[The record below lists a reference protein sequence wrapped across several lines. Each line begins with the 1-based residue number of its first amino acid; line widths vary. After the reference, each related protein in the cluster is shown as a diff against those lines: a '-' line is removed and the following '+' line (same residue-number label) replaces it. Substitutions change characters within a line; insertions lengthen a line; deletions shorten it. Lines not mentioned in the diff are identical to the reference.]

1 MLSNLIS
8 KLDAK
13 TLMHA
18 PLKWPKFLLLLKQQ
32 YQHYIKDQVDS
43 ELLKRQIKTIAQQD
57 ADYQEKMN
65 ECADLETELWE
76 EFNKKV
82 WHINNEHRIK
92 RQEMEKSYQ
101 N

>member
-1 MLSNLIS
+1 M
-8 KLDAK
+8 
-13 TLMHA
+13 
-18 PLKWPKFLLLLKQQ
+18 
-32 YQHYIKDQVDS
+32 
-43 ELLKRQIKTIAQQD
+43 KTIAQQD

>member
-1 MLSNLIS
+1 M
-8 KLDAK
+8 
-13 TLMHA
+13 
-18 PLKWPKFLLLLKQQ
+18 
-32 YQHYIKDQVDS
+32 
-43 ELLKRQIKTIAQQD
+43 KTISQQ
-57 ADYQEKMN
+57 AIDYQDKMN

-76 EFNKKV
+76 EFNKKI